1 MSIPK
6 VKNAVLK
13 NLLIFGEKYLPQ
25 SVRLLWNAIWQNAVW
40 TCSILTRGFPN
51 HLLLYP
57 SLTSFHKCKKSF
69 GGAAYWEDP
78 SLEVKLRLAKSN
90 SQRFSPMMRALHH
103 LRRRSTSSERRSG
116 NRPALRPLTPPRRR
130 HGTPAISRKPGQR
143 GGGGGSEEAGWAAQA
158 AGSEQQGSYLRRIH
172 AEQPIKVLHATI
184 LHHFSSKRHRG
195 K

>member
-1 MSIPK
+1 MS
-6 VKNAVLK
+6 
-13 NLLIFGEKYLPQ
+13 
-25 SVRLLWNAIWQNAVW
+25 S
-40 TCSILTRGFPN
+40 LTRGFPN

-143 GGGGGSEEAGWAAQA
+143 GGGVGRRRRDGLRRPPVASSKAPTC
-158 AGSEQQGSYLRRIH
+158 AGSTL
-172 AEQPIKVLHATI
+172 
-184 LHHFSSKRHRG
+184 SSL
-195 K
+195 